1 MRLSKEIYYKTIYH
15 FEELLKD
22 RSSMVNWDFLTTP
35 NKLVRKNITYGN
47 TKTTVKPDVKYLNG
61 QTALDW
67 IRMGYL
73 NELIARDLQ
82 THSEM
87 TTVTVGPS
95 TMDYSPVR

>member
-1 MRLSKEIYYKTIYH
+1 
-15 FEELLKD
+15 
-22 RSSMVNWDFLTTP
+22 MVNWDFLTTP

-47 TKTTVKPDVKYLNG
+47 TKTTVKSDVKYLNG

-82 THSEM
+82 T
-87 TTVTVGPS
+87 PS
-95 TMDYSPVR
+95 TKSFIFSRGNDHSDRQSNHLSADPIESN